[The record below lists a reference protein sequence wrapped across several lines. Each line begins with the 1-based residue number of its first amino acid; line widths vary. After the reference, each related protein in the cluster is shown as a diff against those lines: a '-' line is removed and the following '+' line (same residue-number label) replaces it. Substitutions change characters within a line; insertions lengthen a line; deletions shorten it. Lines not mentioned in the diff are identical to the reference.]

1 MKFYDKEIDIQIG
14 RVSLVGFYATS
25 YPLSYGNYFTIYL
38 DEDDNESY
46 YVNNINYENFKEAI
60 KRFLPDNK
68 VKVRI
73 FSKYSTIFKNNKSIS
88 IIDERIPQD
97 WYTFWEDRNY
107 CNGQLSSF
115 KNINFVKNNLTSRFT
130 NEKQK

>member
-97 WYTFWEDRNY
+97 WYIFWEDRNY